1 MYHEMMF
8 AREHK
13 NLELYFWKQM
23 VNYAKDLETRA
34 AKIEQRQNADFALAD
49 WTLDAGTREWT
60 NASKSI
66 TIKLEKHEASQ
77 VTVLRD
83 RLVQFYVSN

>member
-13 NLELYFWKQM
+13 NLEQYYWKQM

-34 AKIEQRQNADFALAD
+34 AKIEQRQNADFVLAD
-49 WTLDAGTREWT
+49 WNLDSVAREWT
-60 NASKSI
+60 NTSKSI
-66 TIKLEKHEASQ
+66 TIKLEKHEASG